1 MTEAGNGPVPNAIH
15 LLRTAVQTNMQLSQ
29 MADQKANM
37 LIGASMVIFTLSVA
51 QLRSGWLMMPL
62 ALLLVG
68 IELMILSWLAADS
81 SEDDQADAP
90 RVDPV
95 LARLGAVKAK
105 TDLPTAE
112 L

>member
-1 MTEAGNGPVPNAIH
+1 
-15 LLRTAVQTNMQLSQ
+15 
-29 MADQKANM
+29 
-37 LIGASMVIFTLSVA
+37 
-51 QLRSGWLMMPL
+51 MMPL

-95 LARLGAVKAK
+95 LARLGAAKAK